1 MRLKT
6 DESAAQWLHD
16 FVADPENFDW
26 DEGNIR
32 KNLKHGYSAEQIES
46 LFLQTEY
53 IFAGKII
60 EPAHDEWRG
69 LVLGLT
75 EGSRMTA
82 LILTRRGEKIRPIS
96 CRPMRKDERRFYENT
111 TQKSG

>member
-53 IFAGKII
+53 IFAV
-60 EPAHDEWRG
+60 EY
-69 LVLGLT
+69 
-75 EGSRMTA
+75 A
-82 LILTRRGEKIRPIS
+82 LNPHMMNGGAL
-96 CRPMRKDERRFYENT
+96 YWA
-111 TQKSG
+111 